1 VTLLILIVIFH
12 IAPYHDSDD
21 RGPDMPLDTPKDPLI
36 AAKAALDPENFAL
49 ANCVRALSIDAVNA
63 ANSGHPG
70 APMGMADAATVLFR
84 NHLKFDARNPDWPD
98 RDRFVLSNGHASMLQ
113 YSLLHLTGYEDMTL
127 DQVKNFRQWGSITAG
142 HPEYGHAKGIE
153 LTTGPL
159 GQGLAMAVGMALA
172 ERRLAAEFGDDLVD
186 HHTYVLLGDGCLQE
200 GVGQEAISL
209 AGHLGLGKLI
219 VLYDDNSITIDGP
232 TSVSF
237 SEDVPAR
244 LAACGW
250 HVQSCDGHDG
260 RALDKAITAARA
272 ETAKPSLI
280 AMKTVIGFGS
290 PNRAGTYSVHGAP
303 LGAAETALT
312 KEALGWS
319 SAPFDIP
326 DELASKWRRIGT
338 RGSDARKAWD
348 DRLAAKSADVRNE
361 FIRRMSGTLPDDYDS
376 VVKTSRD
383 KLFGDPKK
391 AATRKASQ
399 MALEPLTEALP
410 EMIGGSADLTGSNL
424 TRVKAVD
431 SQYTR
436 EAPGRYIGYG
446 VREFG
451 MAAAMNGISLHGGF
465 IPYGGTFL
473 VFSDYA
479 RNAIRLSALM
489 GIGTIYVMTHDSI
502 GLGEDGPTHQP
513 IEHLASLRAIP
524 GLTVLRPADT
534 IETLEAWDIA
544 IRSRDKPSLLALSRQ
559 DVPQLRLE
567 ASDEN
572 LSQRGAYVIRQFGD
586 DRDVTLIATGTEV
599 ALAIEAAEAL
609 HANGVNVAV
618 VSMPSWELF
627 DAQPEDYRKATLGDA
642 PRIAIEAAGKFGWT
656 RYVACENDVIGMD
669 GFGAS
674 APADRLYQ
682 QFGITKEEIIS
693 RARALAGK

>member
-1 VTLLILIVIFH
+1 
-12 IAPYHDSDD
+12 
-21 RGPDMPLDTPKDPLI
+21 MPLDSPKDPKI
-36 AAKAALDPENFAL
+36 AAKADLDPQNFAL
-49 ANCVRALSIDAVNA
+49 ANCIRALSIDAVNA

-84 NHLKFDARNPDWPD
+84 NHLKFDAKNPDWPD
-98 RDRFVLSNGHASMLQ
+98 RDRFVLSNGHASMLL

-127 DQVKNFRQWGSITAG
+127 DQVRNFRQWGSITAG

-153 LTTGPL
+153 TTTGPL
-159 GQGLAMAVGMALA
+159 GQGLATAVGMALA

-186 HHTYVLLGDGCLQE
+186 HHTYVFTGDGCLQE
-200 GVGQEAISL
+200 GIGQEAISL

-219 VLYDDNSITIDGP
+219 VLYDDNDITIDGP
-232 TSVSF
+232 TSISF

-244 LAACGW
+244 FEACGW

-260 RALDKAITAARA
+260 KALDAAIAAAKA
-272 ETAKPSLI
+272 ETGKPSLI

-290 PNRAGTYSVHGAP
+290 PNKAGSYSVHGSP
-303 LGAAETALT
+303 LGKDEAALT
-312 KEALGWS
+312 REAIGWPHE
-319 SAPFDIP
+319 AFVIP
-326 DELASKWRRIGT
+326 EELLSEWRKIGT
-338 RGSDARKAWD
+338 RGATDREAWEA
-348 DRLAAKSADVRNE
+348 RLAGKSAEVQGE
-361 FIRRMSGTLPDDYDS
+361 FNRRQSGTLPEGYDAA
-376 VVKTSRD
+376 VKAARD
-383 KLFGDPKK
+383 ALFADPKK

-399 MALEPLTEALP
+399 MALEPLTAALP

-451 MAAAMNGISLHGGF
+451 MAAAMNGINLHGGF
-465 IPYGGTFL
+465 IAYGGTFL

-489 GIGTIYVMTHDSI
+489 GVGTIFVMTHDSI

-524 GLTVLRPADT
+524 NLTVLRPADT
-534 IETLEAWDIA
+534 VETLEAWDIA
-544 IRSRDKPSLLALSRQ
+544 IRNRNVPSLLALSRQ

-567 ASDEN
+567 AGDEN
-572 LSQRGAYVIRQFGD
+572 LTAKGAYVIRQFGEG
-586 DRDVTLIATGTEV
+586 RDVTLIATGTEV
-599 ALAIEAAEAL
+599 QLAVQAAETL
-609 HANGVNVAV
+609 HGQGLAVAV

-627 DAQPEDYRKATLGDA
+627 DAQPEDYRNATLGDA
-642 PRIAIEAAGKFGWT
+642 PRIAVEAAGKFGWT
-656 RYVACENDVIGMD
+656 RYVASEDDVIGMT

-674 APADRLYQ
+674 APIDRLYQ
-682 QFGITKEEIIS
+682 EFGITADAIV
-693 RARALAGK
+693 ARAKALTGK

>member
-1 VTLLILIVIFH
+1 
-12 IAPYHDSDD
+12 
-21 RGPDMPLDTPKDPLI
+21 MPLDSPKDPKI
-36 AAKAALDPENFAL
+36 AAKADLDPQNFAL
-49 ANCVRALSIDAVNA
+49 ANCIRALSIDAVNA

-84 NHLKFDARNPDWPD
+84 NHLKFDAKNPDWPD
-98 RDRFVLSNGHASMLQ
+98 RDRFVLSNGHASMLL

-127 DQVKNFRQWGSITAG
+127 EQVKNFRQWGSITAG

-153 LTTGPL
+153 TTTGPL
-159 GQGLAMAVGMALA
+159 GQGIATAVGMALA

-186 HHTYVLLGDGCLQE
+186 HHTYVFTGDGCLQE
-200 GVGQEAISL
+200 GIGQEAISL

-232 TSVSF
+232 TSISF

-244 LAACGW
+244 FEACGW

-260 RALDKAITAARA
+260 KALDAAIAAAKA
-272 ETAKPSLI
+272 ETGKPSLI

-290 PNRAGTYSVHGAP
+290 PNKAGSYAVHGSP
-303 LGAAETALT
+303 LGRDEAALT
-312 KEALGWS
+312 REAIGWPHD
-319 SAPFDIP
+319 PFVIP
-326 DELASKWRRIGT
+326 DDLLSEWRRIGT
-338 RGSDARKAWD
+338 RGAADREAWEARLK
-348 DRLAAKSADVRNE
+348 DRSADVRAE
-361 FIRRMSGTLPDDYDS
+361 FERRLSGTLPEAYDS
-376 VVKTSRD
+376 ALKAARD
-383 KLFGDPKK
+383 ALFADPKK

-399 MALEPLTEALP
+399 MALEPLTAALP

-451 MAAAMNGISLHGGF
+451 MAAAMNGINLHGGF
-465 IPYGGTFL
+465 IAYGGTFL

-479 RNAIRLSALM
+479 RNAIRLAALM
-489 GIGTIYVMTHDSI
+489 GVGTIFVMTHDSI

-524 GLTVLRPADT
+524 NLTVLRPADT
-534 IETLEAWDIA
+534 VETLEAWDIA
-544 IRSRDKPSLLALSRQ
+544 IRNRHVPSLLALSRQ

-567 ASDEN
+567 AGDEN
-572 LSQRGAYVIRQFGD
+572 LTAKGAYVIRQFGEG
-586 DRDVTLIATGTEV
+586 RDVTLIATGTEV
-599 ALAIEAAEAL
+599 QLAVQAGEAL
-609 HANGVNVAV
+609 HAQGLNVAV

-627 DAQPEDYRKATLGDA
+627 DAQPEAYRKATLGDA
-642 PRIAIEAAGKFGWT
+642 PRIAVEAAGKFGWT
-656 RYVACENDVIGMD
+656 RYVASEDDVIGMT

-674 APADRLYQ
+674 APIDRLYQ
-682 QFGITKEEIIS
+682 EFGITTDAIV
-693 RARALAGK
+693 ARAKALTGK

>member
-1 VTLLILIVIFH
+1 
-12 IAPYHDSDD
+12 
-21 RGPDMPLDTPKDPLI
+21 MPLDTPKDPAL
-36 AAKAALDPENFAL
+36 AAKADLDPQNFAL
-49 ANCVRALSIDAVNA
+49 ANCIRALTIDAVNA

-84 NHLKFDARNPDWPD
+84 NHLKFDALNPDWPD
-98 RDRFVLSNGHASMLQ
+98 RDRFVLSNGHASMLL

-127 DQVKNFRQWGSITAG
+127 EQVKNFRQWGAITAG

-153 LTTGPL
+153 TTTGPL
-159 GQGLAMAVGMALA
+159 GQGIATAVGMALA
-172 ERRLAAEFGDDLVD
+172 ERALAGEFGADLVD
-186 HHTYVLLGDGCLQE
+186 HHTYVMLGDGCLQE
-200 GVGQEAISL
+200 GIGQEAISL

-232 TSVSF
+232 TSISF

-250 HVQSCDGHDG
+250 HVQTCDGHDG
-260 RALDKAITAARA
+260 KALDAAITAAKA
-272 ETAKPSLI
+272 ETGKPSLI
-280 AMKTVIGFGS
+280 AMKTIIGFGS
-290 PNRAGTYSVHGAP
+290 PNRAGSYSVHGAP
-303 LGAAETALT
+303 LGQDEGALT
-312 KEALGWS
+312 KEALGWAS
-319 SAPFDIP
+319 EPFAIP
-326 DELASKWRRIGT
+326 EDLGAEWRKIGT
-338 RGSDARKAWD
+338 RGADARAAWEERLAASDHREALTARLTGELPEGYEAAVADARKA
-348 DRLAAKSADVRNE
+348 
-361 FIRRMSGTLPDDYDS
+361 
-376 VVKTSRD
+376 
-383 KLFGDPKK
+383 LFDAPKK

-399 MALEPLTEALP
+399 MALEALAPALP
-410 EMIGGSADLTGSNL
+410 AMIGGSADLTGSNL

-436 EAPGRYIGYG
+436 DAPGRYIGYG

-451 MAAAMNGISLHGGF
+451 MAAAMNGINLHGGF
-465 IPYGGTFL
+465 IAYGGTFL

-489 GIGTIYVMTHDSI
+489 GVGTIYVMTHDSI

-524 GLTVLRPADT
+524 GLTVLRPADV

-544 IRSRDKPSLLALSRQ
+544 IRARDVPSLLALSRQ

-567 ASDEN
+567 PGTEN
-572 LSQRGAYVIRQFGD
+572 LTAKGAYVIRQFGEG
-586 DRDVTLIATGTEV
+586 RDVTLIATGTEV
-599 ALAIEAAEAL
+599 AIAVTAAEAL
-609 HANGVNVAV
+609 SAEGLSVAV

-627 DAQPEDYRKATLGDA
+627 DAQPADYRAEVLGTA

-656 RYVACENDVIGMD
+656 RYVASEDDVIGMT

-674 APADRLYQ
+674 APIDRLYAE
-682 QFGITKEEIIS
+682 FGITSDAIV
-693 RARALAGK
+693 ARAKALTNR